1 MNTPT
6 ARQQWIFE
14 QLESNDGLTF
24 GECFSKYLVKYS
36 KTEQTFAKDWNKA
49 TIRHK
54 ALQQAKEKA
63 ISDTMVGEAVQ
74 AAQNGLKSKYERM
87 ARLQTEIERMEGELE
102 SGRTVETV
110 ERGGKAV
117 AFERDITI
125 QERSLIRRTMQA
137 FHSEISKMAG
147 EYAPIKQEHAGKDGN
162 ALPASVSVTI
172 LSSSPPIT
180 SEDDISE

>member
-1 MNTPT
+1 MNTPS

-14 QLESNDGLTF
+14 QLESNDGLTY
-24 GECFSKYLVKYS
+24 GDCFRSYS
-36 KTEQTFAKDWNKA
+36 VNFRKTERTFTLDWNKA
-49 TIRHK
+49 TLRHK

-87 ARLQTEIERMEGELE
+87 ARLQTEIERMEAELE
-102 SGRTVETV
+102 NGRTVETV

-117 AFERDITI
+117 QFERPMTI

-137 FHSEISKMAG
+137 FHSEVSKMAG
-147 EYAPIKQEHAGKDGN
+147 EYAAEKKELTGAVFIEQ
-162 ALPASVSVTI
+162 
-172 LSSSPPIT
+172 IT
-180 SEDDISE
+180 GMKVI

>member
-1 MNTPT
+1 MNTPA

-14 QLESNDGLTF
+14 QLENSAGLTYE
-24 GECFSKYLVKYS
+24 ECFTNYS
-36 KTEQTFAKDWNKA
+36 LNFTKTKRTFAKDWNKA
-49 TIRHK
+49 TLRYK

-63 ISDTMVGEAVQ
+63 ISDTMIGEAVQ

-87 ARLQTEIERMEGELE
+87 ARLQIEIERMEGELE
-102 SGRTVETV
+102 SGRTIETV

-117 AFERDITI
+117 QFERPITI

-137 FHSEISKMAG
+137 FHSEVSKMAG
-147 EYAPIKQEHAGKDGN
+147 EYAPIKQDHTTDGN

-172 LSSSPPIT
+172 LSSAPPVT

>member
-1 MNTPT
+1 MNTPAT
-6 ARQQWIFE
+6 RQQWIFE
-14 QLESNDGLTF
+14 QLESNDALTF
-24 GECFSKYLVKYS
+24 GACFSKYLVKYS

-49 TIRHK
+49 ALRHK

-63 ISDTMVGEAVQ
+63 IADTMVGEAVQ

-87 ARLQTEIERMEGELE
+87 ARLQTEIERMEAELE
-102 SGRTVETV
+102 SGRTIETV

-117 AFERDITI
+117 QFERPLTVT
-125 QERSLIRRTMQA
+125 ERNLTRRTMQA

-147 EYAPIKQEHAGKDGN
+147 EYAPIKQDHTTDGQP
-162 ALPASVSVTI
+162 LPASVSVTI

-180 SEDDISE
+180 SEDDIAD